1 MHQIKPFFQL
11 EYILKR
17 LTKDGLILLTGEKG
31 NPMTIGWATFGV
43 VWGKPVLNVMVRPS
57 RFSYDLIEDNGA
69 FTVNVLG
76 ESMADVMTICGTRSG
91 RDTNKLAECN
101 LHLKKSTHISV
112 PYLDEAEIHFE
123 CRTVHK
129 NNVLEVDMNAEI
141 LTGYYPSGDF
151 HTIYSGEILGV
162 FEK

>member
-1 MHQIKPFFQL
+1 MHQSGPFFQL

-17 LTKDGLILLTGEKG
+17 LAKDGLILVTGDKG

-43 VWGKPVLNVMVRPS
+43 VWGKPILNVLVRPS
-57 RFSYDLIEDNGA
+57 RYSYDLIEDNGD

-76 ESMADVMTICGTRSG
+76 ENISEVMTICGTRSG
-91 RDTNKLAECN
+91 RDTNKIAECN
-101 LHLKKSTHISV
+101 LHLKKSAGVTV
-112 PYLDEAEIHFE
+112 PFLDEAEIHFE

-129 NNVLEVDMNAEI
+129 NTVLDVDMNSEI
-141 LTGYYPSGDF
+141 LTGYYPSGDL